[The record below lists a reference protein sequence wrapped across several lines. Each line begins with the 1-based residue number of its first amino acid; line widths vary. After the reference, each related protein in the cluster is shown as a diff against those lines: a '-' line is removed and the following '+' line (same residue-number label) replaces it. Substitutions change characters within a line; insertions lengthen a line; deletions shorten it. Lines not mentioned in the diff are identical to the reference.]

1 MTASR
6 RWRAQVGYNL
16 ERPGTSG
23 QIVGPACQI
32 QDDAGNELPR
42 GSVGNISLKGHPVT
56 RGYENNPKANA
67 ESFNAGGWFMTGDM
81 GKMDED
87 GYLYLTGR
95 NKDVIN
101 RGGEIISPV
110 EIDEALQTHP
120 FVKNCLAFSTP
131 HDLLQETIGVL
142 IVPVP
147 GVPRPGLKALQEYAA
162 RSLHSSKWPQL
173 VVYAD
178 NLPKTNTAKAQRTGL
193 DKRLGLPSISDEASE
208 LERTFEAQMV
218 PPGTPIKTSI
228 SCALV
233 YPDLSAVAN
242 ALARPGRQA
251 ITVSAC
257 SPGCSAPRGGTLAT
271 LRCTQRSST
280 ASCSHS
286 SRRVPRM

>member
-32 QDDAGNELPR
+32 QDDAGNLLPP
-42 GSVGNISLKGHPVT
+42 GSVGLIMLKGHPVT

-178 NLPKTNTAKAQRTGL
+178 NLPKTTTAKAQRTSL
-193 DKRLGLPSISDEASE
+193 DKRLGLPPISDSTPE
-208 LERTFEAQMV
+208 LDRTFEAQMV
-218 PPGTPIKTSI
+218 PPGTPIKTPI